1 MNACTYAARLLVFA
15 LIICAVASAGLA
27 QTVVV
32 RPNEMGNWV
41 LAARQGTGAA
51 APVGEFLTLA
61 GSPAGEG
68 ACHIETFYSDTDPLS
83 KIYLGTNDHSGVLLS
98 SITSLKYSTY
108 VIYRGYGGEGSPDGQ
123 PPMIELIT
131 DSGSAAGVDYPQ
143 QRRFVYKPWGQYG
156 ENAAKIALNTWQEW
170 DLMASDGCWNV
181 VNDGRAAYS
190 GNWDWL
196 KNLYR
201 PGTMKIATPVVG
213 DYVDSYDAEW
223 RLANQSGTGLSI
235 KIGSGKAFERQDDG
249 HHNYWW
255 KESASIDG
263 YVDKLTIGISGVETT
278 YDLEPPVIRTVVIRG
293 ANTQQ
298 AIINDAKQNFKFTV
312 FGEVIDTDYYSF
324 VTLDD
329 GSNRT
334 VKVLA
339 ANLVVAPGTY
349 VRATGVLD
357 NQTDPPSLTSTVEQ
371 IEILAD
377 PQL

>member
-1 MNACTYAARLLVFA
+1 MSSRIRLACLAGCAILLAAA
-15 LIICAVASAGLA
+15 ACAATAD
-27 QTVVV
+27 TVVV
-32 RPNEMGNWV
+32 RPGQTTAWV
-41 LAARQGTGAA
+41 TAPHQATATTAPLAEFIAGDE
-51 APVGEFLTLA
+51 APL
-61 GSPAGEG
+61 GEG
-68 ACHIETFYSDTDPLS
+68 FLHMETHYSDADVLS
-83 KIYLGTNDHSGVLLS
+83 KVYFGANILSGKELS
-98 SITSLKYSTY
+98 RITSFKYSTF
-108 VIYRGYGGEGSPDGQ
+108 VGYRGYDNVEGSPDGQ
-123 PPMIELIT
+123 PPMIEITT
-131 DSGSAAGVDYPQ
+131 DSGSDAPQ
-143 QRRFVYKPWGQYG
+143 GRIFVYKPWGPWG
-156 ENAAKIALNTWQEW
+156 ESLSKIAMNTWQEW

-181 VNDGRAAYS
+181 VNDGRSAYS

-312 FGEVIDTDYYSF
+312 FGEVTDTDYYSF